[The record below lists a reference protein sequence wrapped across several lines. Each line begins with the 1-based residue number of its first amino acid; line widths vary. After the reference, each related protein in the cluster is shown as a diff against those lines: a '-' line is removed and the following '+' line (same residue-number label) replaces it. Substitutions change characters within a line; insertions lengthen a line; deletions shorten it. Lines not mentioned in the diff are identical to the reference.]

1 MKKET
6 EGSKYASSFKE
17 QLTPRALIIGA
28 LGSVVITTSSMYVAL
43 RMGSLPWP
51 TIFVTVLSMTILKIL
66 GNTNLNEI
74 NVAHTAMSA
83 GGMAAGGLAFTL
95 PGLWMLDKTAKV
107 GFFPVLAVTIS
118 GTLLGVIFTA
128 LLRKYFI
135 EEEELTFP
143 MGVAASETVL
153 VGDEGGEKAKKLF
166 IPMGLVAIF
175 TAIRDWFGK
184 IPAQWASAKLAAN
197 NIFFGLWVSPMAVG
211 MGYLLGPALTS
222 IWFLGAVVGYFIIIP
237 LGVKFGFFA
246 DVALATAF
254 KDSLGIGITVGT
266 GIGIL
271 VKGILPRAKEIYG
284 PIFSGKAMKD
294 DSMNLRIVPMILV
307 LVVFL
312 LTFLT
317 DMGIIASILTILGVW
332 LTTAMAASTTGQ
344 TGINPMEIFG
354 ILVLLIV
361 KALTKIGMVEAFFVA
376 AVVAI
381 ASGLAG
387 DILND
392 FKSGYILKTDPKAQ
406 LIAELVGGVI
416 GSVVSVIVL
425 FVLMKAYGEMGPGT
439 ELQAPQ
445 AYAVST
451 MVGGLPN
458 VPAFIVGAVVGF
470 ILFMVNVPSMTLG
483 IGIYLPMFMST
494 TIFIGG
500 MVNLLISKI
509 KPKLNEDATIVCSGL
524 LGGEGIMGVIIAI
537 IKVITMS

>member
-1 MKKET
+1 
-6 EGSKYASSFKE
+6 
-17 QLTPRALIIGA
+17 
-28 LGSVVITTSSMYVAL
+28 
-43 RMGSLPWP
+43 
-51 TIFVTVLSMTILKIL
+51 
-66 GNTNLNEI
+66 
-74 NVAHTAMSA
+74 
-83 GGMAAGGLAFTL
+83 
-95 PGLWMLDKTAKV
+95 
-107 GFFPVLAVTIS
+107 
-118 GTLLGVIFTA
+118 
-128 LLRKYFI
+128 
-135 EEEELTFP
+135 
-143 MGVAASETVL
+143 
-153 VGDEGGEKAKKLF
+153 
-166 IPMGLVAIF
+166 
-175 TAIRDWFGK
+175 
-184 IPAQWASAKLAAN
+184 
-197 NIFFGLWVSPMAVG
+197 MAVG

-222 IWFLGAVVGYFIIIP
+222 MWFFGAVFGYFLLIP
-237 LGVKFGFFA
+237 LGIKFGFFA
-246 DVALATAF
+246 DVAMATAF

-294 DSMNLRIVPMILV
+294 GGMNVRFIPIVLAI
-307 LVVFL
+307 VVFL

-317 DMGIIASILTILGVW
+317 DMGLVPSLLTILGVW

-354 ILVLLIV
+354 ILVLLLV
-361 KALTKIGMVEAFFVA
+361 KALTKIGMIEAFFVA

-387 DILND
+387 DVLND
-392 FKSGYILKTDPKAQ
+392 FKSGHILKTDPNAQ
-406 LIAELVGGVI
+406 LAAELVGGII

-425 FVLMKAYGEMGPGT
+425 FVLIRAYGEMGPGT
-439 ELQAPQ
+439 ELLAPQ

-458 VPAFIVGAVVGF
+458 VPAFIIGIAVGF
-470 ILFMVNVPSMTLG
+470 ILFMLNFPSMTLG
-483 IGIYLPMFMST
+483 IGIYLPMMMST

-500 MVNLLISKI
+500 MINLIVSKV

>member
-1 MKKET
+1 MDANKNA
-6 EGSKYASSFKE
+6 KYAKSFKE

-28 LGSVVITTSSMYVAL
+28 LGSIIITTSSMYVAL

-51 TIFVTVLSMTILKIL
+51 TIFVTVLSMTILKAL

-95 PGLWMLDKTAKV
+95 PGLWMLDKTANV
-107 GFFPVLAVTIS
+107 NFLPVLAVTLS

-135 EEEELTFP
+135 EVEKLKFP
-143 MGVAASETVL
+143 MGIASAETVI

-166 IPMGLVAIF
+166 IPMGIVAIF
-175 TAIRDWFGK
+175 TAIRDGFGK
-184 IPAQWASAKLAAN
+184 IPAQWTSAKLAAN
-197 NIFFGLWVSPMAVG
+197 NIFFGLWISPMAVG

-222 IWFLGAVVGYFIIIP
+222 MWFFGAVFGYFLLIP
-237 LGVKFGFFA
+237 LGIKFGFFA
-246 DVALATAF
+246 DVAMATAF

-294 DSMNLRIVPMILV
+294 GGMNVRFIPIVLAI
-307 LVVFL
+307 VVFL

-317 DMGIIASILTILGVW
+317 DMGLVPSLLTILGVW

-354 ILVLLIV
+354 ILVLLLV
-361 KALTKIGMVEAFFVA
+361 KALTKIGMIEAFFVA

-387 DILND
+387 DVLND
-392 FKSGYILKTDPKAQ
+392 FKSGHILKTDPNAQ
-406 LIAELVGGVI
+406 LAAELVGGII

-425 FVLMKAYGEMGPGT
+425 FVLIRAYGEMGPGT
-439 ELQAPQ
+439 ELLAPQ

-458 VPAFIVGAVVGF
+458 VPAFIIGIAVGF
-470 ILFMVNVPSMTLG
+470 ILFMLNFPSMTLG
-483 IGIYLPMFMST
+483 IGIYLPMMMST

-500 MVNLLISKI
+500 MINLIVSKV